1 MIAQAFE
8 YSAPATLE
16 EALGLLADGDHK
28 VLAGG
33 MSLIPLMK
41 LRLATPEQV
50 VDLGRVPGLKGI
62 TEKDGVL
69 TIGAMTT
76 HHEVET
82 SPLVRGRCPLL
93 AEAASHI
100 GDVQVRNAGTIGGS
114 IAHADPAADYPAA
127 LLALEAK
134 VRLVSA
140 ESDRTISI
148 EEFFVD
154 TFTTALE
161 PGEIVYEVQVPME
174 EPSEGYRYEKVEQT
188 ASGFAIVGIAARLRR
203 SGGKLVLAR
212 IGVTGMAP
220 RAFRAVNAEEL
231 LENTAGSAADLERAA
246 AVVGEGEEAN
256 SDLHASADYRRHLAR
271 VHARRALTIASQ
283 RAL

>member
-1 MIAQAFE
+1 MIAQSFE
-8 YSAPATLE
+8 YTAPATLK
-16 EALGLLADGDHK
+16 EALELLADGQCK

-33 MSLIPLMK
+33 MSLVPLMK
-41 LRLATPEQV
+41 LRLASPDNV
-50 VDLGRVPGLKGI
+50 VDLARVPGLR
-62 TEKDGVL
+62 GVAESGGRL

-76 HHEVET
+76 HHEVES

-100 GDVQVRNAGTIGGS
+100 GDIQVRNMGTLGGS

-127 LLALEAK
+127 LLALEAR

-140 ESDRTISI
+140 ESDRTLSI

-161 PGEIVYEVQVPME
+161 PGEIVLELEVPVE
-174 EPSEGYRYEKVEQT
+174 EPSEGYRYEKVEQP
-188 ASGFAIVGIAARLRR
+188 ASGFAIVGIAARLRKAA
-203 SGGKLVLAR
+203 GKIVLAR
-212 IGVTGMAP
+212 LGVTGMAP
-220 RAFRAVNAEEL
+220 RPFRALNAEKL
-231 LENTAGSAADLERAA
+231 LDGTAGTAADIARAA

-256 SDLHASADYRRHLAR
+256 ADLHASADYRHHLAR
-271 VHARRALTIASQ
+271 VHAGRALTIAAQ